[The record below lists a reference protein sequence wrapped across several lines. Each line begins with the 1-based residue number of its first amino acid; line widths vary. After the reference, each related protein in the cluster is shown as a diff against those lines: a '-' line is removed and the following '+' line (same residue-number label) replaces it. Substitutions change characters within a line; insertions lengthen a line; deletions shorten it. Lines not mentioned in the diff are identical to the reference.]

1 MENRYDDDMSYETY
15 TGSEEI
21 SEDSI
26 FDSED
31 GPEQKT
37 YSKKK
42 VSGTRSKAVRTTAIA
57 AAFGLIAGT
66 TFYGTNTLLTKTFSS
81 EKVMGTQ
88 AVASTDTTTSESL
101 LSASES
107 GPISTTGTTTSGTV
121 ADVAATALPS
131 LVTIS
136 CTTVEEMQSLYDYFG
151 KNGSG
156 GLEDLFGDSG
166 MFGNGNNGWGYSFGN
181 GGYSSGGNSSSS
193 SMGTAS
199 EEEIS
204 SCGTGVIIGQ
214 NEEELLIATNNHVV
228 SGASTLSVGFVDETA
243 VTAEIKGTDSSTD
256 LAIVSVKIADIPQ
269 DTLNQIA
276 VATIGDSDSLSLGEE
291 VVAIGNALGYGQSV
305 TSGIISAFNR
315 NLTLSDDQGGTFEST
330 GLIQTDAS
338 INAGNS
344 GGGLFN
350 MKGEL
355 IAINEAKS
363 SSSSNGASV
372 DNMGFAIPM
381 SKAMPILQSLMNGES
396 VTDSSTSTSNAYLGV
411 KCSDVSEEASE
422 MYGLPVGVS
431 IVSVVENSPADQYG
445 LKTGDVITEFNGQS
459 ITSFEELKSAL
470 SNCNAGDTVTITVY
484 RATEGVY
491 NGQQLSI
498 QLGSAQE

>member
-1 MENRYDDDMSYETY
+1 MENRYDDEMMNENYSY
-15 TGSEEI
+15 
-21 SEDSI
+21 SEDTSDETL
-26 FDSED
+26 FDPVD
-31 GPEQKT
+31 DPEKKPF
-37 YSKKK
+37 SKKK
-42 VSGTRSKAVRTTAIA
+42 STGTRSKAARMTAVA
-57 AAFGLIAGT
+57 VAFGLIAGT
-66 TFYGTNTLLTKTFSS
+66 TFYGTNTLLNKAFSS

-88 AVASTDTTTSESL
+88 AVATTNTANSESL

-107 GPISTTGTTTSGTV
+107 GPISTTGTTASGTV

-136 CTTVEEMQSLYDYFG
+136 CTTVEEMQSMYDYFG
-151 KNGSG
+151 KNGMG

-166 MFGNGNNGWGYSFGN
+166 MFGNGNNSWGYSFGN
-181 GGYSSGGNSSSS
+181 GGYSSGGTGSSSGT
-193 SMGTAS
+193 GTAS

-243 VTAEIKGTDSSTD
+243 VTAEIKGTDPSTD

-269 DTLNQIA
+269 DTLDQIA

-315 NLTLSDDQGGTFEST
+315 NLTLSDDEGGTFEST

-363 SSSSNGASV
+363 SSSSSGASV

-381 SKAMPILQSLMNGES
+381 SKALPILQSLMNGET
-396 VTDSSTSTSNAYLGV
+396 VTDSGTSTGNAYLGV
-411 KCSDVSEEASE
+411 KCSDVSEEASQ

-470 SNCNAGDTVTITVY
+470 SNCNAGDTVSITVY
-484 RATEGVY
+484 RATDGEY
-491 NGQQLSI
+491 NGQQISI
-498 QLGSAQE
+498 QLGDAQE